1 MNGVY
6 IKGMEM
12 PETCEDCNLE
22 SFCDLW
28 VEARKMDG
36 SCERS
41 VNTEKYGVLKTRRA
55 TRRHPDCPLIEVPKH
70 GRLIDVDAFVNRLDD
85 GKSRNDFEIRGA
97 RRVINQLFFAPTI
110 IPADFAEDTNV
121 LSKEEGE

>member
-1 MNGVY
+1 MPDVL
-6 IKGMEM
+6 IRGMEM
-12 PETCEDCNLE
+12 PTSCRDCGIEQEGFWCGAL
-22 SFCDLW
+22 
-28 VEARKMDG
+28 DG
-36 SCERS
+36 YQNTRCFTSER
-41 VNTEKYGVLKTRRA
+41 RD
-55 TRRHPDCPLIEVPKH
+55 DCPLIEVPEH